1 MKPMPFQ
8 KYRPTPPVGLK
19 NRVWPDRM
27 ITQAP
32 RWCSVD
38 LRDGNQALILPMN
51 LAEKTEF
58 FRLLVKI
65 GFPEIEVGFPS
76 ASQVEFD
83 FCRKLIEEELI
94 PEGVSIQ
101 VLVQAREHLIHRTFE
116 ALRGA
121 PQVIVHLYNSTS
133 ALQRRVVFGKS
144 RDEIKK
150 IAVDGAR
157 LVREGAEALKGTRV
171 TYEYSPE
178 SFMGTELDY
187 ALEVSEAVLDVW
199 QPTPERKAILNLPNT
214 VEQAG
219 PDHYA
224 DQIEAMARGLRRRDS
239 VLISLHTHNDRGCGV
254 AAAELGLKAGADR
267 VEGTLFGNGERTGN
281 LDVIT
286 LALNLFSQGV
296 DPRLDLSDINEVIE
310 VASRLTRLP
319 VHPRH
324 PYAGELVYT
333 AFSGSHQDAINKGM
347 RLMEEARLSAR
358 MAPAGGAPAGNPPA
372 WEVPYLPIDPQDVG
386 RSYEGIIRINSQSG
400 KGGVAWVMENEF
412 GYLLPKGMHPEFGS
426 VIQKISDHTGKE
438 VLPDDIWAAFEK
450 EYLLKKAPFDVK
462 SLHVTRD
469 GSEGE
474 STEIEAFLHLPTGA
488 VKAQGRG
495 NGPIDAFVHALTQNG
510 VKPFRL
516 TAYHQHALSSG
527 SDSRAAAFVSIETA
541 RGETHW
547 GVGVDPNTTL
557 ASVKAVLSALNRAAG

>member
-1 MKPMPFQ
+1 MKSMPYQ
-8 KYRPTPPVGLK
+8 KYRPVAPVGLR
-19 NRVWPDRM
+19 NRTWPDRV
-27 ITQAP
+27 ITEAP

-83 FCRKLIEEELI
+83 FCRKLIDEGLI
-94 PEGVSIQ
+94 PEGVAIQ
-101 VLVQAREHLIHRTFE
+101 VLVQAREHLIQRTFE

-121 PQVIVHLYNSTS
+121 PNVIVHLYNSTS

-144 RDEIKK
+144 REEIKK
-150 IAVDGAR
+150 IAVEGAR
-157 LVREGAEALKGTRV
+157 LVRSGAEAMAGTRV
-171 TYEYSPE
+171 MYEYSPE

-224 DQIEAMARGLRRRDS
+224 DQIETMARGLKRRDS
-239 VLISLHTHNDRGCGV
+239 VILSLHTHNDRGTAV
-254 AAAELGLKAGADR
+254 AAAELGIKAGADR
-267 VEGTLFGNGERTGN
+267 VEGTLFANGERTGN
-281 LDVIT
+281 VDIIT
-286 LALNLFSQGV
+286 LALNLFSQGI
-296 DPRLDLSDINEVIE
+296 DPRLDFTDINEVIE

-347 RLMEEARLSAR
+347 RLMEEARLKAR
-358 MAPAGGAPAGNPPA
+358 MVAPGSAPSGAPPV

-386 RSYEGIIRINSQSG
+386 RSYESIIRINSQSG
-400 KGGVAWVMENEF
+400 KGGVAWIMETEF
-412 GYLLPKGMHPEFGS
+412 GYLLPKGMHPEFGA
-426 VIQKISDHTGKE
+426 VIQAISDRSGKE
-438 VLPDDIWAAFEK
+438 VLPDEIWAAFEK
-450 EYLLKKAPFDVK
+450 EYLAKKAPYEAK
-462 SLHVTRD
+462 SFHILHD
-469 GSEGE
+469 GAEGE
-474 STEIEAFLHLPTGA
+474 STEIEAHLAIAGA
-488 VKAQGRG
+488 AKKVQGHG
-495 NGPIDAFVHALTQNG
+495 NGPIDAFVHGLTQNG

-541 RGETHW
+541 HGAVHW